1 MLGIRLFGRW
11 SVADDSGASLRVPS
25 GKPSELL
32 CYLLLHRKRRH
43 SREVLASLLWG
54 DCTTSH
60 SKKYLRQTIWQIQ
73 DMIAAKSQLIP
84 VILVDRESIS
94 FNPEADVWLDVAVF
108 EDACLALQNVSPL
121 EFNPSQAET
130 LRGAIDLYR
139 GELLEGWYQDW
150 CLFERERLQNLYLLI
165 LDKLI
170 AYSEAHQQYT
180 SGLELGER
188 ILQIDRAHERTYQA
202 MMRLHYQAGDRGG
215 ALRLFQRCTTA
226 LREELG
232 IRPGRQTLQILD
244 QIRVDSDPP
253 APAEQQEPPQPS
265 DVSDQRSLSAVLGHL
280 KQVLT
285 FLSQTQSQLE
295 ERLRAVDR
303 IGPTS
308 APAAAPKRV
317 NER

>member
-1 MLGIRLFGRW
+1 L
-11 SVADDSGASLRVPS
+11 
-25 GKPSELL
+25 EL
-32 CYLLLHRKRRH
+32 
-43 SREVLASLLWG
+43 
-54 DCTTSH
+54 
-60 SKKYLRQTIWQIQ
+60 
-73 DMIAAKSQLIP
+73 
-84 VILVDRESIS
+84 
-94 FNPEADVWLDVAVF
+94 
-108 EDACLALQNVSPL
+108 
-121 EFNPSQAET
+121 NPSQAET
-130 LRGAIDLYR
+130 LHAAIDLYR

-170 AYSEAHQQYT
+170 AYSEVHQQYT

-244 QIRVDSDPP
+244 QIRVDSATQ
-253 APAEQQEPPQPS
+253 APAEQQEPPQPAHAF
-265 DVSDQRSLSAVLGHL
+265 DQRNLSAVLGQL
-280 KQVLT
+280 RQVLT
-285 FLSQTQSQLE
+285 FLSETQSRLE
-295 ERLRAVDR
+295 ERLRAVER

-308 APAAAPKRV
+308 VPTGVPKRV